1 MAGVA
6 NLWFA
11 SGRETFKPM
20 RRSQGWHRSKI
31 GRRENMKHLDRP
43 PTDNPVPAKNAGL
56 KDNLN
61 GKCIFEIF
69 VQNQG
74 KTLASL

>member
-1 MAGVA
+1 
-6 NLWFA
+6 
-11 SGRETFKPM
+11 
-20 RRSQGWHRSKI
+20 
-31 GRRENMKHLDRP
+31 MKHLDRP